1 MAGRNRKK
9 KQGCVDGSQFLSPK
23 KEDPWT
29 LVRKLEARLAQ
40 EKFYHEKTKTES
52 QYEVKTVQARIKSL
66 ERQRKTLLEKLE
78 QNPIEQQTKLEKELN
93 EISRQLRET
102 AQKLAAAQQV
112 IDRLTRSNR
121 GLKKAKEKLDE
132 RFEKEMELKNT
143 LIQRLEE
150 QILAARKPSKE
161 EKKALFECHPKENLS
176 SDMFTTTAVI
186 ERVEDQEWWE
196 PTEMWDKSGDEKD
209 QAEREEKRQTKD
221 TKKMVDSTNLEVKTV
236 IKEEEGKIT
245 FFPSMY
251 EGSGYQK
258 CKEKPLTARGF
269 DNLPVTTK
277 ENSNSE
283 QVCLSNQA
291 ERPNEEDGAQTQRS
305 KASLNE
311 ALPNLNRQ
319 DHKEPARLLK
329 CWNKARKENMARN
342 FAQTQSDEG
351 INLIK
356 YFRSRL
362 LTGSKI
368 EAAQDTPDASA
379 NREAYKAVPR
389 PPPPGFE
396 TNGAGFAVL
405 IGMNGSKH
413 AHVAPAGN

>member
-1 MAGRNRKK
+1 M
-9 KQGCVDGSQFLSPK
+9 
-23 KEDPWT
+23 
-29 LVRKLEARLAQ
+29 
-40 EKFYHEKTKTES
+40 
-52 QYEVKTVQARIKSL
+52 
-66 ERQRKTLLEKLE
+66 
-78 QNPIEQQTKLEKELN
+78 
-93 EISRQLRET
+93 
-102 AQKLAAAQQV
+102 
-112 IDRLTRSNR
+112 
-121 GLKKAKEKLDE
+121 
-132 RFEKEMELKNT
+132 
-143 LIQRLEE
+143 
-150 QILAARKPSKE
+150 
-161 EKKALFECHPKENLS
+161 
-176 SDMFTTTAVI
+176 
-186 ERVEDQEWWE
+186 
-196 PTEMWDKSGDEKD
+196 
-209 QAEREEKRQTKD
+209 
-221 TKKMVDSTNLEVKTV
+221 

-283 QVCLSNQA
+283 QVCLSNKA
-291 ERPNEEDGAQTQRS
+291 ERPNEEDGAETQRS

-368 EAAQDTPDASA
+368 EASQDTPDASA

-405 IGMNGSKH
+405 IGINGQ
-413 AHVAPAGN
+413 NTRT

>member
-1 MAGRNRKK
+1 
-9 KQGCVDGSQFLSPK
+9 
-23 KEDPWT
+23 
-29 LVRKLEARLAQ
+29 
-40 EKFYHEKTKTES
+40 
-52 QYEVKTVQARIKSL
+52 
-66 ERQRKTLLEKLE
+66 
-78 QNPIEQQTKLEKELN
+78 
-93 EISRQLRET
+93 
-102 AQKLAAAQQV
+102 
-112 IDRLTRSNR
+112 
-121 GLKKAKEKLDE
+121 
-132 RFEKEMELKNT
+132 
-143 LIQRLEE
+143 
-150 QILAARKPSKE
+150 
-161 EKKALFECHPKENLS
+161 
-176 SDMFTTTAVI
+176 
-186 ERVEDQEWWE
+186 
-196 PTEMWDKSGDEKD
+196 
-209 QAEREEKRQTKD
+209 
-221 TKKMVDSTNLEVKTV
+221 
-236 IKEEEGKIT
+236 
-245 FFPSMY
+245 MY

-269 DNLPVTTK
+269 DNLPATTK
-277 ENSNSE
+277 ENSASE

-319 DHKEPARLLK
+319 DHKEPARILK

-342 FAQTQSDEG
+342 FAQTQTDEG

-362 LTGSKI
+362 ITGSKI

-405 IGMNGSKH
+405 IGINGSKH